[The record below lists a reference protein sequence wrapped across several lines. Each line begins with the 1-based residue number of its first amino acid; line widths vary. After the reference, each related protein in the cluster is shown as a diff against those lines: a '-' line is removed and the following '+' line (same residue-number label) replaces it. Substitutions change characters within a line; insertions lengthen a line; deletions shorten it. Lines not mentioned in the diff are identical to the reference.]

1 MKEVLLYVGGVV
13 TGVIMTIIVAVIIS
27 TSGDNSASQ
36 NRLIGA
42 TMFPEPTE
50 IINEKSVKVL
60 QVVRNDA
67 ALVHGRNNY
76 GEYYGTLYLIINDE
90 GEYYYDDQIIKVPQ
104 GKVVRQ
110 IGVYKYTTKS
120 DTRKTVPIIKVMDE

>member
-1 MKEVLLYVGGVV
+1 MKEVLLYVAGIV
-13 TGVIMTIIVAVIIS
+13 TGVILSIVVVAIIS
-27 TSGDNSASQ
+27 SSGDNNANQ
-36 NRLIGA
+36 NKLIGA
-42 TMFPEPTE
+42 TLFQEPTE
-50 IINEKSVKVL
+50 VVNEKSLKVL

-67 ALVHGRNNY
+67 ALVHGRNKY
-76 GEYYGTLYLIINDE
+76 GDYYGTLYLIINDE

-120 DTRKTVPIIKVMDE
+120 ETRKTVPIIKIMDE